1 MKLLK
6 RQLRTTLF
14 ILLALISSFAATA
27 QKKEW
32 SQPYEPFRIAGN
44 LYYVGTYDLA
54 CYLVATPK
62 GHILINAALDST
74 VPMIQAH
81 VEQLGF
87 KFSDIKILLSSQ
99 AHFDHVG
106 GMARIQKLTGAQV
119 MIDEQDAQVMADGG
133 NSDFLYG
140 GKGVGSLFQ
149 PVHVDRKLHD
159 GDVITLGNTTLNFL
173 HHPGHT
179 KGSSSYLLDVKD
191 DKRTYRVLIA
201 NMPTVLDETDLKGM
215 PTYPAVG
222 KDYAYTLNS
231 LKKLKFDLWVCAHAS
246 QFNLHENR
254 KPGDSYKP
262 QLFMDRKAYDKELAD
277 LREDYDLKLKK

>member
-1 MKLLK
+1 M
-6 RQLRTTLF
+6 QIALF
-14 ILLALISSFAATA
+14 VVLVLMMSFAAKA

-54 CYLVATPK
+54 CYLITTPR
-62 GHILINAALDST
+62 GHILINQALDST
-74 VPMIQAH
+74 VPMIRAH

-87 KFSDIKILLSSQ
+87 KFTDIKILLSSQ

-106 GMARIQKLTGAQV
+106 GMARVQKLTGAKV

-133 NSDFLYG
+133 NSDFLFG
-140 GKGVGSLFQ
+140 GKGEGSLFQ
-149 PVHVDRKLHD
+149 PAHVDRKLHD
-159 GDVITLGNTTLNFL
+159 GDVIKLGNTTLNFL

-179 KGSSSYLLDVKD
+179 KGSSSYLLDVMD

-201 NMPTVLDETDLKGM
+201 NMPTVLDETNLAGM
-215 PTYPAVG
+215 PTYPGVG

-246 QFNLHENR
+246 QFNLHKNR
-254 KPGDSYKP
+254 KPGDGYKP
-262 QLFMDRKAYDKELAD
+262 QLFMDRKAYDDELAALQGD
-277 LREDYDLKLKK
+277 FEQKLKK